1 MWYIYKMEYYSA
13 INNEKNNAICS
24 NMDATRD
31 HHTKWNK
38 KNKDKYYVKSHMY
51 YLKYG
56 TNESIYKTEID
67 SQKQRTD
74 FACQEGAGVERD
86 ELGAWG

>member
-1 MWYIYKMEYYSA
+1 
-13 INNEKNNAICS
+13 
-24 NMDATRD
+24 
-31 HHTKWNK
+31 
-38 KNKDKYYVKSHMY
+38 MY